1 MNSDRLFSEVY
12 TLDKS
17 TNRYMIEIALDRYED
32 IFNEWDPAP
41 FKKREIDSE
50 LELYLEG
57 SVEEI
62 PFRFPIELIFML
74 PTDRQDTQREEEVRI
89 ALKNYFGF
97 RLYFL
102 RRELRKINIR
112 LLRYVVIGFLLLW
125 VGVTYPGYELETD
138 WARVAT
144 EGIFI
149 GGWVFLWEAV
159 SLFFF
164 SKREIYHRYQMFK
177 KLLHAPVYFR
187 EAVHQSS

>member
-1 MNSDRLFSEVY
+1 MKPDRLFSEVY

-17 TNRYMIEIALDRYED
+17 TSRYMIEIALDRYED

-62 PFRFPIELIFML
+62 PFRLPIELFFML
-74 PTDRQDTQREEEVRI
+74 PLEKQSLQREEEVRV

-102 RRELRKINIR
+102 RRELRKINVR
-112 LLRYVVIGFLLLW
+112 LLRYIFIGFLLLW
-125 VGVTYPGYELETD
+125 IGVTYPGYEVESD
-138 WARVAT
+138 WAVVAT

-149 GGWVFLWEAV
+149 GGWGFLWEAV

-164 SKREIYHRYQMFK
+164 TKREIYHRYRIFK
-177 KLLHAPVYFR
+177 KLMEAPVYFR
-187 EAVHQSS
+187 GIV

>member
-1 MNSDRLFSEVY
+1 MKSDQFFTEIYS
-12 TLDKS
+12 LDKS

-41 FKKREIDSE
+41 FKKREIDAD

-57 SVEEI
+57 SAEEI
-62 PFRFPIELIFML
+62 PFKFPIELIFRL
-74 PTDRQDTQREEEVRI
+74 PVENKHRQREEEVRT
-89 ALKNYFGF
+89 ALQTYFSF

-112 LLRYVVIGFLLLW
+112 LLRYVAIGFLLLW
-125 VGVTYPGYELETD
+125 VGVTYPGHDIESD
-138 WARVAT
+138 WATVVT

-164 SKREIYHRYQMFK
+164 SKREIYHRYRVFR
-177 KLLHAPVYFR
+177 KLMDAPIFFY
-187 EAVHQSS
+187 EKTQ